1 MAAQW
6 YYRQENQTVG
16 PLTTAQLKQAAQQQ
30 VIDSNTPIRKGEA
43 GQWGRAAQVKGLF
56 AAATTSTNAIATS
69 SPESFPPVKELVTQN
84 SDDTSDIAFECHHCF
99 HPIRVPSSAAGRKGT
114 CQGCGSALLV
124 PDASEQ
130 IIEVEEWDDGHSEE
144 VSEHFEYVTPIRPRP
159 KPAPKPKKKKTRGEP
174 AGFWKRVIASGLDSL
189 VLSLISVPIYFSIA
203 IPASVVAQE
212 LGEEALMILAI
223 VINVFYFGCLLFVSW
238 LYHALLECSS
248 WQGTLGKIALGMRV
262 TDLDRDRITFGRA
275 TGRYLAKFLSSF
287 LFIGYLMVA
296 FTENKQGLHDLLS
309 GCLVVNRE

>member
-16 PLTTAQLKQAAQQQ
+16 PLTSAELKQAAQQQ
-30 VIDSNTPIRKGEA
+30 VIDSHTPIRKGDT
-43 GQWGRAAQVKGLF
+43 GRWGRAARVKGLF
-56 AAATTSTNAIATS
+56 PAITAPVTSFE
-69 SPESFPPVKELVTQN
+69 SPAVESVPQKSQHI
-84 SDDTSDIAFECHHCF
+84 SDIAFECHHCF

-124 PDASEQ
+124 PETSEQ
-130 IIEVEEWDDGHSEE
+130 IIEVEEWSDADIEE

-159 KPAPKPKKKKTRGEP
+159 KPAAKPKRKKARGEP

-223 VINVFYFGCLLFVSW
+223 VINVFYFGCLFFVSW

-248 WQGTLGKIALGMRV
+248 WQGTLGKLALGMRV

-287 LFIGYLMVA
+287 LFIGYFMVA

-309 GCLVVNRE
+309 GCLVINRE

>member
-1 MAAQW
+1 VTSFESPAQ
-6 YYRQENQTVG
+6 
-16 PLTTAQLKQAAQQQ
+16 
-30 VIDSNTPIRKGEA
+30 
-43 GQWGRAAQVKGLF
+43 
-56 AAATTSTNAIATS
+56 
-69 SPESFPPVKELVTQN
+69 ESVTQN
-84 SDDTSDIAFECHHCF
+84 SHDTSDIAFECHHCF

-130 IIEVEEWDDGHSEE
+130 MIEVEEWDDPEFEE
-144 VSEHFEYVTPIRPRP
+144 IPEYVTPIRTRP
-159 KPAPKPKKKKTRGEP
+159 KPASKPKRRKTRGEP
-174 AGFWKRVIASGLDSL
+174 AGFWKRVIASGIDFL

-238 LYHALLECSS
+238 LYHALLECSL
-248 WQGTLGKIALGMRV
+248 WQGTLGKLALGMRV